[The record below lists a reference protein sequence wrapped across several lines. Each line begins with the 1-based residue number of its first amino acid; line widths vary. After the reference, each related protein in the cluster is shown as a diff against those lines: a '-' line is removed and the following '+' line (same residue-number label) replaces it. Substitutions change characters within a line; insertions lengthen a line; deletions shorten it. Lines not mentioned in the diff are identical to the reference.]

1 MKTEPYCR
9 HHQLPVVVVASV
21 AAAPKGAAKI
31 AGAAGVSPVVTLVT
45 PGVPKVSLVFP
56 LDVSKLALKIQKRL
70 LKYMKQGPSKSDG
83 PGYIYI
89 YYLAHDPEDTYYKI
103 GRTKRSVEKRMK
115 EWNKIANTHAAPAA
129 CGGGYPKDAK
139 WKTAGLYENSKG
151 APTDTPTAAGGG
163 NGGRNGGSGNSV
175 VLKKSW
181 KVHFQ
186 KFAEKLIHTFFDAV
200 RVYRYHVDYACYCT
214 IWKSS
219 GEPVDLNDAALKK
232 LHKLEARTKQIE
244 WFKSDWKDL
253 KHAIKVLV
261 ETF

>member
-9 HHQLPVVVVASV
+9 HHQPNPVVVVASV
-21 AAAPKGAAKI
+21 AAAPKKAAKI
-31 AGAAGVSPVVTLVT
+31 AGTAGVSPVVTLVT

-56 LDVSKLALKIQKRL
+56 LDVSKLALKIQKRI

-83 PGYIYI
+83 PGYIYV

-103 GRTKRSVEKRMK
+103 GRTKRNVEKRMK
-115 EWNKIANTHAAPAA
+115 EWNKIATTSAAAPN
-129 CGGGYPKDAK
+129 GAK
-139 WKTAGLYENSKG
+139 WKTDGLYKNSKG
-151 APTDTPTAAGGG
+151 APLIDTPAATGG
-163 NGGRNGGSGNSV
+163 GNSV

-214 IWKSS
+214 MWKSS
-219 GEPVDLNDAALKK
+219 GEPVDPNDAALKR